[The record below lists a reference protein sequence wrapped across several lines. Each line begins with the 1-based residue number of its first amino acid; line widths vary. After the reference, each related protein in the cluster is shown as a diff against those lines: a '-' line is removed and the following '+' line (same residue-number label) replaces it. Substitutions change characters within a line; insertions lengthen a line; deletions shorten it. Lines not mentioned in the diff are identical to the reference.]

1 MNLCLTKFIVY
12 VLENVLKS
20 VSNRN
25 YVCFKISDR
34 ALIPLNFLH
43 RISMYNFFLAFL
55 YIFFLGIDLVTYQI
69 LQTSDFALFPLN
81 AITKNSYKLKGNV
94 IEHCMPILILR
105 FCGSTVYPRNRCPVR
120 RYTKFRTNDSR

>member
-1 MNLCLTKFIVY
+1 MIKVYVIHKSILKTVAILKYVMRFNIPSKMNLCLTKFIVY

-25 YVCFKISDR
+25 YVYFKISDR

-55 YIFFLGIDLVTYQI
+55 CIFFLGIDLVTYQI
-69 LQTSDFALFPLN
+69 LQTSDFALFSLN
-81 AITKNSYKLKGNV
+81 SIKKKNL
-94 IEHCMPILILR
+94 
-105 FCGSTVYPRNRCPVR
+105 
-120 RYTKFRTNDSR
+120 TN